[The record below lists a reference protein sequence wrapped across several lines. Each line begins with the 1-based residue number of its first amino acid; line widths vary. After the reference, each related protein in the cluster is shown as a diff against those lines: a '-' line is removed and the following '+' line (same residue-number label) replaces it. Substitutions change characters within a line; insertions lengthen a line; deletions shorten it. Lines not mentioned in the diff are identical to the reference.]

1 MMGRRWSLSALV
13 EVVSRPWGHGLRA
26 IRGTRNEGIP
36 SQERV
41 PPFACKRCVTVLKL
55 LLVAAAL
62 AAGCAPS
69 AERECLYQVST
80 LGALVEGVYDGNLAV
95 GELKKHGDLGIG
107 TFDALD
113 GEMVMLDGRVYRVR
127 ADGKAEEV
135 ADEETTPFAAVTF
148 FEADHT
154 GSLEGPFDL
163 ARVEE
168 MLDKV
173 LPTKNI
179 PYAVRIEGTFAHVKT
194 RSIPRQTK
202 PYPRLPEVAAKQPT
216 FEFQNVAGTLVGFR
230 CPPYMKGLNLPGWHL
245 HFLTADRTA
254 GGHVLELVTE
264 KVRFAIDYT
273 FAIYVA
279 LPKGGG
285 FYKADLGGE
294 KSADLERAEK

>member
-1 MMGRRWSLSALV
+1 MTYRRANFPAGTFGLSA
-13 EVVSRPWGHGLRA
+13 A
-26 IRGTRNEGIP
+26 I
-36 SQERV
+36 
-41 PPFACKRCVTVLKL
+41 L
-55 LLVAAAL
+55 LPLAL
-62 AAGCAPS
+62 ATGCTPT

-95 GELKKHGDLGIG
+95 GELKKHGDLGLG
-107 TFDALD
+107 TFEAMD
-113 GEMVMLDGRVYRVR
+113 GEMVMLDGRVYRVG

-135 ADEETTPFAAVTF
+135 ADEETTPFATVTF

-163 ARVEE
+163 AHLEE

-179 PYAVRIEGTFAHVKT
+179 PYAVKVEGTFARVKT

-202 PYPRLPEVAAKQPT
+202 PYPRLAAVATKQT
-216 FEFQNVAGTLVGFR
+216 IFEFENVRGTLVGFR
-230 CPPYMKGLNLPGWHL
+230 CPQYAKGLNLPGWHL

-273 FAIYVA
+273 PAIRVA
-279 LPKGGG
+279 LPTGGAFWEANLAG
-285 FYKADLGGE
+285 D

>member
-1 MMGRRWSLSALV
+1 MKHPLV
-13 EVVSRPWGHGLRA
+13 
-26 IRGTRNEGIP
+26 
-36 SQERV
+36 
-41 PPFACKRCVTVLKL
+41 
-55 LLVAAAL
+55 VAWLAVL
-62 AAGCAPS
+62 AAIGAGCTPT

-95 GELKKHGDLGIG
+95 GELKKHGDLGLG
-107 TFDALD
+107 TFDAMD
-113 GEMVMLDGRVYRVR
+113 GEMVMLDGRVYRVG

-135 ADEETTPFAAVTF
+135 GDGETTPFATVTF

-163 ARVEE
+163 AHLEE
-168 MLDKV
+168 MLDTV

-179 PYAVRIEGTFAHVKT
+179 PYAVKIEGAFARVKT

-202 PYPRLPEVAAKQPT
+202 PYPRLAEVAAKQPT
-216 FEFQNVAGTLVGFR
+216 FEFQKVEGTLVGFR
-230 CPPYMKGLNLPGWHL
+230 CPRYAKGLNLPGWHL

-254 GGHVLELVTE
+254 GGHVLELVTD

-273 FAIYVA
+273 FAIHVA
-279 LPKGGG
+279 LPKGGA
-285 FYKADLGGE
+285 FWEADLGGD

>member
-1 MMGRRWSLSALV
+1 MTYRRANFLSA
-13 EVVSRPWGHGLRA
+13 A
-26 IRGTRNEGIP
+26 I
-36 SQERV
+36 
-41 PPFACKRCVTVLKL
+41 L
-55 LLVAAAL
+55 LPLAL

-95 GELKKHGDLGIG
+95 GELKKHGDLGLG
-107 TFDALD
+107 TFDAMD

-135 ADEETTPFAAVTF
+135 GDEEATPFAAVTF

-163 ARVEE
+163 ALVEE
-168 MLDKV
+168 MLDRT

-179 PYAVRIEGTFAHVKT
+179 PYAIVIEGTFARVKT

-202 PYPRLPEVAAKQPT
+202 PYPRLAEVATKQTT
-216 FEFQNVAGTLVGFR
+216 FAFENPRGTLVGLR
-230 CPPYMKGLNLPGWHL
+230 CPPYAKGLNLPGWHL
-245 HFLTADRTA
+245 HFLTAERTA

-264 KVRFAIDYT
+264 KVRFALDYT
-273 FAIYVA
+273 PAIRVV
-279 LPKGGG
+279 LPTGGA
-285 FYKADLGGE
+285 FWEADLAGE
-294 KSADLERAEK
+294 KSADLKRAEK

>member
-1 MMGRRWSLSALV
+1 L
-13 EVVSRPWGHGLRA
+13 
-26 IRGTRNEGIP
+26 
-36 SQERV
+36 
-41 PPFACKRCVTVLKL
+41 TVLKL

-62 AAGCAPS
+62 AAGCAER
-69 AERECLYQVST
+69 AERDVLFQTAT

-95 GELKKHGDLGIG
+95 GELKKHGDLGVG

-135 ADEETTPFAAVTF
+135 GDEETTPFAAVTF

-168 MLDKV
+168 MLDTV

-179 PYAVRIEGTFAHVKT
+179 PYAVKIEGTFARVKT
-194 RSIPRQTK
+194 RSVPRQTK

-216 FEFQNVAGTLVGFR
+216 FEFENVRGTLVGFR
-230 CPPYMKGLNLPGWHL
+230 CPQYAKGLNLPGWHL

-254 GGHVLELVTE
+254 GGPCSERCSLLQGGHVLELVTD
-264 KVRFAIDYT
+264 KVQFAIDYT

-285 FYKADLGGE
+285 FYKADLAGE
-294 KSADLERAEK
+294 KSADLHRAEK

>member
-1 MMGRRWSLSALV
+1 MKHPLV
-13 EVVSRPWGHGLRA
+13 VAWLAVLAA
-26 IRGTRNEGIP
+26 IG
-36 SQERV
+36 
-41 PPFACKRCVTVLKL
+41 
-55 LLVAAAL
+55 
-62 AAGCAPS
+62 AGCAGR
-69 AERECLYQVST
+69 AERDVLFQTAT

-95 GELKKHGDLGIG
+95 GELKKRGDLGLG

-113 GEMVMLDGRVYRVR
+113 GELVMLDGHVYRVR

-135 ADEETTPFAAVTF
+135 GDEETTPFATVTF

-179 PYAVRIEGTFAHVKT
+179 PYAVKIEGTFARVKT

-216 FEFQNVAGTLVGFR
+216 FEFENVRGTLVGFR
-230 CPPYMKGLNLPGWHL
+230 CPEYAKGLNLPGWHL

-264 KVRFAIDYT
+264 KVQFALDYT
-273 FAIYVA
+273 PAIRVA
-279 LPKGGG
+279 LPASTA
-285 FYKADLGGE
+285 FYEADLASD
-294 KSADLERAEK
+294 KTADLKRTMK

>member
-1 MMGRRWSLSALV
+1 MKHPLV
-13 EVVSRPWGHGLRA
+13 VAWLA
-26 IRGTRNEGIP
+26 
-36 SQERV
+36 
-41 PPFACKRCVTVLKL
+41 VL
-55 LLVAAAL
+55 AATS
-62 AAGCAPS
+62 AGCAGR
-69 AERECLYQVST
+69 ADRDVLFQTAT

-95 GELKKHGDLGIG
+95 GELKKRGDLGLG

-127 ADGKAEEV
+127 ADGKAEAV
-135 ADEETTPFAAVTF
+135 GDEETTPFATVTF

-168 MLDKV
+168 MLDTV

-179 PYAVRIEGTFAHVKT
+179 PYAVKIEGTFARVKT

-216 FEFQNVAGTLVGFR
+216 FEFENVRGTLVGFR
-230 CPPYMKGLNLPGWHL
+230 CPQYMKGLNFPGWHL

-254 GGHVLELVTE
+254 GGHVLELVTG
-264 KVRFAIDYT
+264 KVQFALDYT
-273 FAIYVA
+273 PAIRVA

-285 FYKADLGGE
+285 FYEADLAGD
-294 KSADLERAEK
+294 KTADLKRTMK

>member
-1 MMGRRWSLSALV
+1 MKHPLV
-13 EVVSRPWGHGLRA
+13 VAWLA
-26 IRGTRNEGIP
+26 
-36 SQERV
+36 
-41 PPFACKRCVTVLKL
+41 VL
-55 LLVAAAL
+55 AATS
-62 AAGCAPS
+62 AGCAER
-69 AERECLYQVST
+69 AERDVLFQTAT
-80 LGALVEGVYDGNLAV
+80 LGALVEGVFDGNLAV
-95 GELKKHGDLGIG
+95 GELKKRGDLGLG

-135 ADEETTPFAAVTF
+135 GDEETTPFAAVTF

-163 ARVEE
+163 AHLEE

-179 PYAVRIEGTFAHVKT
+179 PYAVKIEGTFAHVKT

-202 PYPRLPEVAAKQPT
+202 PYPRLAEVAAKQPT
-216 FEFQNVAGTLVGFR
+216 FEFENVRGTLVGFR
-230 CPPYMKGLNLPGWHL
+230 CPEYAKGLNLPGWHL

-254 GGHVLELVTE
+254 GGPCSERCSLLQGGHVLELVTD

-273 FAIYVA
+273 FAIHVA

-285 FYKADLGGE
+285 FYEADLAGE

>member
-1 MMGRRWSLSALV
+1 MTYRRANFLSA
-13 EVVSRPWGHGLRA
+13 A
-26 IRGTRNEGIP
+26 I
-36 SQERV
+36 
-41 PPFACKRCVTVLKL
+41 L
-55 LLVAAAL
+55 LPLAL
-62 AAGCAPS
+62 AGGCAER
-69 AERECLYQVST
+69 AERDVLFQTST

-95 GELKKHGDLGIG
+95 GELKKHGDLGLG

-113 GEMVMLDGRVYRVR
+113 GEMVMLDGRVYRVG

-135 ADEETTPFAAVTF
+135 GDGETTPFASVTF

-168 MLDKV
+168 MLDKM

-179 PYAVRIEGTFAHVKT
+179 PYAVKIEGTFARVKT
-194 RSIPRQTK
+194 RSVPRQTK
-202 PYPRLPEVAAKQPT
+202 PYPRLTEVAAKQPT
-216 FEFQNVAGTLVGFR
+216 FAFENVRGTLVGFR
-230 CPPYMKGLNLPGWHL
+230 CPQYAEGLNLPGWHL

-285 FYKADLGGE
+285 FYKADLAGG

>member
-1 MMGRRWSLSALV
+1 MKHPLV
-13 EVVSRPWGHGLRA
+13 V
-26 IRGTRNEGIP
+26 
-36 SQERV
+36 
-41 PPFACKRCVTVLKL
+41 ACLAVL
-55 LLVAAAL
+55 AATS
-62 AAGCAPS
+62 AGCAGQ
-69 AERECLYQVST
+69 AERDVLFQTAT

-95 GELKKHGDLGIG
+95 GELKKRGDFGVG

-113 GEMVMLDGRVYRVR
+113 GELVMLDGCVYRVR
-127 ADGKAEEV
+127 ADGKAEAV
-135 ADEETTPFAAVTF
+135 GDGETTPFATVTF

-179 PYAVRIEGTFAHVKT
+179 PYAVKIEGTFARVKT

-202 PYPRLPEVAAKQPT
+202 PYPRLSEVAAKQPT
-216 FEFQNVAGTLVGFR
+216 FEFENVRGTLVGFR
-230 CPPYMKGLNLPGWHL
+230 CPQYAKGLNLPGWHL

-254 GGHVLELVTE
+254 GGHVLELVTD
-264 KVRFAIDYT
+264 KVRFALDYT

-279 LPKGGG
+279 LPKGGA
-285 FYKADLGGE
+285 FYEADLASD
-294 KSADLERAEK
+294 KSVDLKRTMK